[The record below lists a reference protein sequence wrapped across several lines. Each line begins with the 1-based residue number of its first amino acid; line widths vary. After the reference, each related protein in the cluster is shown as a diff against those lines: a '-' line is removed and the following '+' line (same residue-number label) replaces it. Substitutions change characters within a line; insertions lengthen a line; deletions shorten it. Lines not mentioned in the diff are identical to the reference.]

1 MQGRAHDRDR
11 PSKTS
16 CPDGPGIHGKEQ
28 TDDATC
34 KWQRRAGKLLG
45 CSDSKRGNA
54 VLYQFRA
61 DNEPTIDGVRQFEKY
76 LLDDQDVFLPG
87 QLTTK
92 GAEAHNA
99 LKRMRAQADRDN
111 ASRERKKNR
120 QGK

>member
-1 MQGRAHDRDR
+1 M
-11 PSKTS
+11 
-16 CPDGPGIHGKEQ
+16 
-28 TDDATC
+28 
-34 KWQRRAGKLLG
+34 G
-45 CSDSKRGNA
+45 CSDSKSGNA

-76 LLDDQDVFLPG
+76 LLDDQNVFLPG